1 MSPSGSVA
9 NIRLFNFLGQVV
21 ELILLNNRDTLN
33 LQVKKPKSIKS
44 EAL

>member
-1 MSPSGSVA
+1 MSSLGLFV